1 MPMKKIIVLLFSLL
15 SSMILLAGEMAGCID
30 TVRIGDFA
38 YGGIVFWIDETGQH
52 GLVCTK
58 TDQISG
64 IFWHDMVRHT
74 GNQEENNNITNLEDK
89 TSTNITDKKSD
100 QHENLAT
107 QVCLEYSV
115 NEEGVLYNDWYLPSK
130 EEVFKIYKN
139 RDVIERSAIKNGG
152 SLFTANNELSP
163 TEFCNSPSWDQVFNY
178 GYQNYEYKKSKFN
191 VRAVR
196 AF

>member
-1 MPMKKIIVLLFSLL
+1 MKKITVLLFALL
-15 SSMILLAGEMAGCID
+15 SSMILLAGEMADCID

-38 YGGIVFWIDETGQH
+38 FGGIVFWIDETGQH
-52 GLVCTK
+52 GLVCSK

-64 IFWHDMVRHT
+64 IFWHDMVSHT
-74 GNQEENNNITNLEDK
+74 DNQEENDKITNLENE
-89 TSTNITDKKSD
+89 TSTNIRDKKSG
-100 QHENLAT
+100 QPENLAT
-107 QVCLEYSV
+107 QVCFEYSV
-115 NEEGVLYNDWYLPSK
+115 NEEGVLYKDWYLPSK
-130 EEVFKIYKN
+130 EEVCNIYKN

-152 SLFTANNELSP
+152 SLFTPNNELSP